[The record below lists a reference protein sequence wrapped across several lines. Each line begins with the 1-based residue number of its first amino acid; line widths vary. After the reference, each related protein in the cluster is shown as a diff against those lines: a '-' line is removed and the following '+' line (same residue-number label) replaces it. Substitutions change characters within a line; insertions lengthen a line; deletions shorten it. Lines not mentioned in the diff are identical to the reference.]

1 MTVSL
6 FGDGKDQLASKMVLC
21 LQEREG
27 GLPKEERS
35 LPAEEELGDHSDR
48 GIRAHLDSCL

>member
-6 FGDGKDQLASKMVLC
+6 FGDGKDQLASKTALR
-21 LQEREG
+21 LQERA

-35 LPAEEELGDHSDR
+35 FTAEKKLG
-48 GIRAHLDSCL
+48 ITVTEV